1 MKRALTLAILP
12 LAALASGCADNRPD
26 NLDDLGIGSSSASIT
41 LNRTHDDWSNGDIDT
56 TYEDQIKEAG
66 YDGVGGFKIE
76 EGTAGLL
83 VMVAVFDGTTNGD
96 KWKALQGNLHLAN
109 SAPDV
114 ADVQLI
120 ENELRRFVVV
130 AKKQG
135 HVDLKVTIDGATGD
149 QTIPIDVVPLT
160 AP

>member
-1 MKRALTLAILP
+1 MKRALFVLPFLA
-12 LAALASGCADNRPD
+12 LAAGCTDNRPD
-26 NLDDLGIGSSSASIT
+26 NLDDLGIGSSSSNIT
-41 LNRTHDDWSNGDIDT
+41 LNRTHDDWSNGDVDT
-56 TYEDQIKEAG
+56 TYEDQIHDAN
-66 YDGVGGFKIE
+66 YDGTGGFTIE

-96 KWKALQGNLHLAN
+96 KWKALQGDLHLAN

-114 ADVQLI
+114 ADVQII
-120 ENELRRFVVV
+120 EHELRRFVVV

-149 QTIPIDVVPLT
+149 KTIPIDVVPLT
-160 AP
+160 K